1 MVILCSMSVEPVHPG
16 QLVRGQCLDPHG
28 LSVADGARV
37 LGVTRQALNNLVN
50 GHCGI
55 SPEMA
60 LRLAKAFDTDAET
73 WLQHQLAHD
82 LTQAKK
88 RAGNLNVMPVG
99 SRPIEQQAR
108 LI

>member
-1 MVILCSMSVEPVHPG
+1 MSIEPVHPG
-16 QLVRGQCLDPHG
+16 QLVRGQCLEPHG

-50 GHCGI
+50 CHCGI

-60 LRLAKAFDTDAET
+60 LRLAKAFGTDAEA
-73 WLQHQLAHD
+73 WLQHQLTYD
-82 LTQAKK
+82 LAQAKK
-88 RAGNLNVMPVG
+88 RAGNLNVIPVG
-99 SRPIEQQAR
+99 SRQVEQQAR

>member
-1 MVILCSMSVEPVHPG
+1 MALEPVHPG
-16 QLVRGQCLDPHG
+16 RLVRGQCLDPHG

-60 LRLAKAFDTDAET
+60 LRLAKAFDTDAEA
-73 WLQHQLAHD
+73 WLQHQLTYD
-82 LTQAKK
+82 LSQAKK
-88 RAGNLNVMPVG
+88 RAATLNVIPVG
-99 SRPIEQQAR
+99 SRPTEQQAR

>member
-1 MVILCSMSVEPVHPG
+1 MSIEPIHPG
-16 QLVRGQCLDPHG
+16 QLVRRQCLDPHE

-37 LGVTRQALNNLVN
+37 LGVTRQTLNNLVN

-60 LRLAKAFDTDAET
+60 LRLAKAFDTEAET
-73 WLQHQLAHD
+73 WLQHQLTYD

-88 RAGNLNVMPVG
+88 RVRNLNIIPVG
-99 SRPIEQQAR
+99 SWSVEQQAR

>member
-37 LGVTRQALNNLVN
+37 LGVTRQTLNNLVN

-60 LRLAKAFDTDAET
+60 LRLAKAFSGDAEA
-73 WLQHQLAHD
+73 WLQHQLAYD
-82 LTQAKK
+82 LAQAKK

>member
-1 MVILCSMSVEPVHPG
+1 MVIICSMLLGPVHPG
-16 QLVRGQCLDPHG
+16 HLVRGQCLDPHG

-60 LRLAKAFDTDAET
+60 LRLEKAFATKAET
-73 WLQHQLAHD
+73 WLQHQLAYD
-82 LTQAKK
+82 LAQAKK
-88 RAGNLNVMPVG
+88 RAGNLNVIPVG
-99 SRPIEQQAR
+99 NRPMEQQAR